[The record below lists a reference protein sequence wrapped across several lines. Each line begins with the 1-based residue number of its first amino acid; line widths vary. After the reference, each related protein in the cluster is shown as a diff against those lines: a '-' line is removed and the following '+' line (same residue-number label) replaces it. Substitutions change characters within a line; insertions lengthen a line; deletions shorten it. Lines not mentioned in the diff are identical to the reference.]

1 MPGSSLPATVVRHL
15 AIIFMVFVPIYRDK
29 RKGIRLLAV
38 VVTARHRTSSS
49 RERKRSKQRVMTSA
63 GMPSLL
69 LPGSVYI
76 YYLVAAF
83 SFTYEARLSLC
94 RYLCEPVLC
103 ELSI

>member
-1 MPGSSLPATVVRHL
+1 MPGSSLPAAVVRHL
-15 AIIFMVFVPIYRDK
+15 AIILIVFVPIYRDK

-63 GMPSLL
+63 EMPSLL
-69 LPGSVYI
+69 LPGVYI

-83 SFTYEARLSLC
+83 SFT
-94 RYLCEPVLC
+94 
-103 ELSI
+103 